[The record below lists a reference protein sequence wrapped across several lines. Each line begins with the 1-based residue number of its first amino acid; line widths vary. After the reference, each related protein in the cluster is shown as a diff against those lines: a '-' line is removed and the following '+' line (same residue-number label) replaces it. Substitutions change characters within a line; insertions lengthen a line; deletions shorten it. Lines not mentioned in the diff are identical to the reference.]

1 MAVFPTSAGHPDYS
15 STGTNKFIPQ
25 IWSAKLVV
33 KFYAA
38 TVFGEIANTDY
49 EGEIKKY
56 GDKVIIRTIPTIT
69 INTYYKGMNLT
80 YENPENASV
89 ELNIDKGKY
98 FAFGVD
104 AVDKR
109 QSDIPFIDKWSDDA
123 SQQMKIAIDTDVLGN
138 VYTSAHA
145 SNKGTTAGVK
155 SSSYGLGVT
164 GSPVAL
170 SKTNV
175 LDYIVDC
182 GSVLSEQ
189 NVPEE
194 GRWMVIPVWMANLIK
209 KSDLKD
215 ASLSGDETS
224 VLRNGRIGRIDD
236 IVLYKSNNYTSV
248 TDGSDTCYNVI
259 FGTKHAIT
267 FASQMTN
274 METLPNPSSFGQLIR
289 GLNVYGY
296 EVIKPEA
303 LGVLYAKKG

>member
-1 MAVFPTSAGHPDYS
+1 MPVFPVAAGHPDYS

-49 EGEIKKY
+49 EGEITNA
-56 GDKVIIRTIPTIT
+56 GDKVIIRTIPDIV
-69 INTYYKGMNLT
+69 INDYQKGQDLD
-80 YENPENASV
+80 YQNPEKANT

-98 FAFGVD
+98 FAFAVD
-104 AVDKR
+104 NVDKR
-109 QSDIPFIDKWSDDA
+109 QSDIAFIDKWSEDA
-123 SQQMKIAIDTDVLGN
+123 SERMKIAIDTDVLGN
-138 VYTSAHA
+138 VYADVHA
-145 SNKGTTAGVK
+145 NNKGTTAGAK
-155 SSSYGLGVT
+155 SSSYNLGTTQSSVT
-164 GSPVAL
+164 IT
-170 SKTNV
+170 KTNV

-189 NVPEE
+189 NVPET

-215 ASLSGDETS
+215 ASLTGDEIS

-248 TDGSDTCYNVI
+248 TDGSDTCYNII

-274 METLPNPSSFGQLIR
+274 METLPNPKTFGQLIR

-296 EVIKPEA
+296 KVIKSEA
-303 LGVLYAKKG
+303 MGVLYAKKG